1 MYLCLKAKFVL
12 VFGGIKM
19 NNYLVGLDI
28 GSTTVKIAVI
38 DNKGD
43 IIHKE
48 YERHYSD
55 IKNTVTEIIKKASV
69 CLNDSKIKISVTGS
83 GAIDVSKYL
92 GIPFVQEVAA
102 CTRAIE
108 KFIPDTDV
116 AIELGG
122 EDAKI
127 TYLCGNL
134 EQRMNGSC
142 AGGTGAFID
151 QMAILLRTDASG
163 LNDLSK
169 YHRTIYPI
177 ASRCGVFAKSDV
189 QPLLN
194 EGARKEDIA
203 ASIFQAVVNQTI
215 SGLAQGRPIK
225 GNVAFLGGPLFFL
238 SELRERFKE
247 TLKLSD
253 KNAIFPQDANYYVA
267 LGAALLSVNNEE
279 LQFYDF
285 YSRIADKIKH
295 SKLEYRK
302 KDLDPLFKSEEE
314 YNKFLTRHSQHKAK
328 RMNIKYYDGL
338 AFLGIDAG
346 STTTKLVLISKEG
359 DILYSYYSSNRGN
372 PLNSAIKAV
381 KELYEEMHEGIE
393 IAYTAVTGYGEH
405 LIKAALNVDIGEIE
419 TIAHYKAADFFL
431 NGVDFIIDIGG
442 QDMKSMLIKNGV
454 IDSIMLNE
462 ACSSGCGSFIE
473 TFSKS
478 LGMDVQDF
486 AETAIYAKHP
496 VDLGTRCTV
505 FMNSKVKQAQREG
518 ASVNDISAGISF
530 SVIKNALFKVIRLK
544 SLDSIGEKIVV
555 QGGTFYNDSVL
566 RAFEQIIGRDV
577 VRPDIAG
584 IMGAFGAALIAKNKY
599 DSTMK
604 SKFFKE
610 KDLNNFSFD
619 TSMERCDRCGN
630 NCLLT
635 VNRFSD
641 GRYFVSGNRCE
652 RGAEKYIHVDKKE
665 SLPNLYRYKYKRV
678 FDYKPLTVEKASRGI
693 IGMPRALNMY
703 EDYPFWFTFF
713 TELKYR
719 VVLSSLSSK
728 KIYELGMGTIPSE
741 SVCYP
746 GKITHGHIVDLINK
760 NIKKIFYPCI
770 AYNIK
775 EDENAGNH
783 YNCPVVVSY
792 PESIE
797 ANVDLKGIKFYK
809 PFLNLYDREKL
820 VTKLYKELAAENIP
834 IDEMRAAA
842 EKAYNALEKYKYDIK
857 SEGQKAID
865 YIKKNNLKGIVL
877 AGRPYHID
885 PEINH
890 GIPEMIE
897 GYGLAVISEDA
908 LSGDYPIRRPL
919 RVIDQW
925 SYHTRLY
932 KAATQVAETDYL
944 ELIQLN
950 SFGCGLDAVT
960 TDQVNEILER
970 KNKIYTLIKI
980 DEITNLGAIRIRIRS
995 LIASIKERDKHNVA
1009 ASCKKA
1015 DENKKVIFTKKM
1027 KKEHTILIPQMS
1039 PFHFQ
1044 FFKTAAK
1051 KSGYNFE
1058 ILPAVDKKAVDVGLR
1073 VVNNDACYPSIIV
1086 VGQLINALESGKYD
1100 LDNTSLLISQTGG
1113 GCRATNYIGF
1123 IRKALKDLGYNN
1135 IPVVSFNVVGLDRQP
1150 GFKLT
1155 MPLLNRLIMSVV
1167 LGDTLMRTTYRTRPY
1182 EKVKGSV
1189 NQLYNEWVE
1198 KCHKVVNSG
1207 NFKMFKDTIN
1217 KIVKD
1222 FDNIELYENI
1232 KKPKVGIVGEILVK
1246 FHPNA
1251 NNDIYSLLEEEGA
1264 EVVVPDLLDFASYC
1278 SYNGA
1283 IKYEEL
1289 LTGTYKSWAV
1299 NSLATKVIDLYKKPS
1314 VEAFKNSKRFTV
1326 PSSII
1331 ELANKAKNFLSL
1343 CNQSGEGWFLT
1354 AEMVELLDSGV
1365 DNILC
1370 LQPFACLPNHITGK
1384 GMIKK
1389 LKDSYPISNIVP
1401 IDYDAGASEVNQI
1414 NRIKLMLTNAFRNM
1428 NGPKSL
1434 NLKEIENNS
1443 SINAKKLGSLGAM
1456 QEQANV

>member
-1 MYLCLKAKFVL
+1 VFVA
-12 VFGGIKM
+12 FGGVKM
-19 NNYLVGLDI
+19 KNYLVGLDI

-38 DNKGD
+38 DYKGNVV
-43 IIHKE
+43 HKE
-48 YERHYSD
+48 YKRHFSD
-55 IKNTVTEIIKKASV
+55 IKNTVTEIIKKSSV
-69 CLNDSKIKISVTGS
+69 FLGDSLIKISVTGS

-92 GIPFVQEVAA
+92 GIQFVQEVIASSK
-102 CTRAIE
+102 AIE
-108 KFIPDTDV
+108 RFMPNTDV

-127 TYLCGNL
+127 TYFSGNL

-151 QMAILLRTDASG
+151 QMAILLRKDASG
-163 LNDLSK
+163 LNDLAK
-169 YHRTIYPI
+169 NYKTIYPI
-177 ASRCGVFAKSDV
+177 ASRCGVFAKSDI

-194 EGARKEDIA
+194 EGARQEDVA

-225 GNVAFLGGPLFFL
+225 GKVAFLGGPLYFL

-247 TLKLSD
+247 TLELSD
-253 KNAIFPQDANYYVA
+253 ENAICPEDANYYVA
-267 LGAALLSVNNEE
+267 IGAALLSEKYE
-279 LQFYDF
+279 GIDF
-285 YSRIADKIKH
+285 NFFNSKINDKIKNTDIKH
-295 SKLEYRK
+295 RK
-302 KDLDPLFKSEEE
+302 KDLDPLFINATD
-314 YNKFLTRHSQHKAK
+314 YNEFLTRHNQHKAIRK
-328 RMNIKYYDGL
+328 DIKEYSGP

-346 STTTKLVLISKEG
+346 STTTKLVLITEMG
-359 DILYSYYSSNRGN
+359 EILFSYYGSNRGN
-372 PLNSAIKAV
+372 PLNSAIYAV
-381 KELYEEMHEGIE
+381 KELYKQLHSRIK
-393 IAYTAVTGYGEH
+393 IAYSAVTGYGEH
-405 LIKAALNVDIGEIE
+405 LIKSALNIDIGEIE

-431 NGVDFIIDIGG
+431 KGVNFIIDIGG

-473 TFSKS
+473 TFAKS
-478 LGMDVQDF
+478 LEMSVHDF
-486 AETAIYAKHP
+486 SEAAIFSENP

-518 ASVNDISAGISF
+518 ATVSDISAGISF
-530 SVIKNALFKVIRLK
+530 SIIKNALFKVIRLK

-555 QGGTFYNDSVL
+555 QGGTFYNNAVL
-566 RAFEQIIGRDV
+566 RAFEKITGREV

-599 DSTMK
+599 TISTK
-604 SKFFKE
+604 TTFLKE
-610 KDLNNFSFD
+610 EELEKFSFD
-619 TSMERCDRCGN
+619 TSMERCINCGN

-635 VNRFSD
+635 VNKFSD
-641 GRYFVSGNRCE
+641 GRYYVSGNRCE
-652 RGAEKYIHVDKKE
+652 KGAEKYIHVDKKDAI
-665 SLPNLYRYKYKRV
+665 PNIYKYKYKRV
-678 FDYKPLTVEKASRGI
+678 FNYKPLSLEQSKRGV
-693 IGMPRALNMY
+693 IGIPRVLNMY

-713 TELKYR
+713 TELKYK
-719 VVLSSLSSK
+719 VVLSSVSNK

-760 NIKKIFYPCI
+760 DIKKIFYPCI

-783 YNCPVVVSY
+783 YNCPVVASY
-792 PESIE
+792 PESID
-797 ANVDLKGIKFYK
+797 ANVDLSGIKFYK
-809 PFLNLYDREKL
+809 PFLNLGDKDRLINKIFKELSDENITLNEIKSAVEKS
-820 VTKLYKELAAENIP
+820 YKE
-834 IDEMRAAA
+834 
-842 EKAYNALEKYKYDIK
+842 LEKYKQDVIN
-857 SEGQKAID
+857 EGEKAIEF
-865 YIKKNNLKGIVL
+865 IKTRNIKGIVL

-897 GYGLAVISEDA
+897 GYGLVVLSEDC
-908 LSGDYPIRRPL
+908 LGDDYPIQRPI
-919 RVIDQW
+919 RVTDQW

-932 KAATQVAETDYL
+932 KAATYVAETDYL

-995 LIASIKERDKHNVA
+995 LIASIKERDRFGKILEQKN
-1009 ASCKKA
+1009 ST
-1015 DENKKVIFTKKM
+1015 ETTRPMFTKEM
-1027 KKEHTILIPQMS
+1027 KKNHTILVPQMS
-1039 PFHFQ
+1039 PIHFQ
-1044 FFKTAAK
+1044 FFKTAGK

-1058 ILPAVDKKAVDVGLR
+1058 VLPAVDKKAIDVGLR
-1073 VVNNDACYPSIIV
+1073 MVNNDACYPSIIV
-1086 VGQLINALESGKYD
+1086 VGQLLNALQSGKYD
-1100 LDNTSLLISQTGG
+1100 LNNTTLLISQTGG
-1113 GCRATNYIGF
+1113 GCRASNYIGF
-1123 IRKALKDLGYNN
+1123 IRKALEDLGYNN
-1135 IPVVSFNVVGLDRQP
+1135 IPVISFNVVGLEKQR
-1150 GFKLT
+1150 GFKVT
-1155 MPLLNRLIMSVV
+1155 VPLINRLIMSVI

-1189 NQLYNEWVE
+1189 NLLYNKWVSR
-1198 KCHKVVNSG
+1198 CHETVDSG
-1207 NFKMFKDTIN
+1207 NFKFFKETIN
-1217 KIVKD
+1217 GIVED
-1222 FDNIELYENI
+1222 FDIIELNENI

-1251 NNDIYSLLEEEGA
+1251 NNDVFSLLEEEGV
-1264 EVVVPDLLDFASYC
+1264 EVVVPDLIDFASYC
-1278 SYNGA
+1278 TYNGT

-1289 LTGTYKSWAV
+1289 LTGTYKSWAINKV
-1299 NSLATKVIDLYKKPS
+1299 ATKAIDLYKRTS
-1314 VEAFKNSKRFTV
+1314 IDAFKKSKRFTT
-1326 PSSII
+1326 PSKID
-1331 ELANKAKNFLSL
+1331 ELAHKANKFLSL

-1389 LKDSYPISNIVP
+1389 LKDSYPMSNIVP
-1401 IDYDAGASEVNQI
+1401 IDYDAGSSEVNQI
-1414 NRIKLMLTNAFRNM
+1414 NRIKLMLTNAFRNREAKHEIF
-1428 NGPKSL
+1428 G
-1434 NLKEIENNS
+1434 LKEIEQESADNQNIHGNFG
-1443 SINAKKLGSLGAM
+1443 SIQHQGNI
-1456 QEQANV
+1456 

>member
-1 MYLCLKAKFVL
+1 MKD
-12 VFGGIKM
+12 
-19 NNYLVGLDI
+19 YLVGLDI

-38 DNKGD
+38 DNKGN
-43 IIHKE
+43 IVYKE
-48 YERHYSD
+48 YKRHFSD
-55 IKNTVTEIIKKASV
+55 IKNTVTEIIRKSAV
-69 CLNDSKIKISVTGS
+69 CLKDSFIRISVTGS

-102 CTRAIE
+102 STKAIE
-108 KFIPDTDV
+108 EFIPDTDV
-116 AIELGG
+116 VIELGG

-127 TYLCGNL
+127 TYLSGNL

-151 QMAILLRTDASG
+151 QMAILLRKDASG
-163 LNDLSK
+163 LNDLSENHK
-169 YHRTIYPI
+169 TIYPI
-177 ASRCGVFAKSDV
+177 ASRCGVFAKSDI

-194 EGARKEDIA
+194 EGARQEDIA

-225 GNVAFLGGPLFFL
+225 GKVAFLGGPLYFL
-238 SELRERFKE
+238 SELRKRFKE
-247 TLKLSD
+247 TLELSD
-253 KNAIFPQDANYYVA
+253 ENSICPEDANYYVA
-267 LGAALLSVNNEE
+267 IGAALLSESYKEIEFNTFNSE
-279 LQFYDF
+279 
-285 YSRIADKIKH
+285 INDKIKN
-295 SKLEYRK
+295 SNIEYRK
-302 KDLDPLFKSEEE
+302 KDLNPLFADKDE
-314 YNKFLTRHSQHKAK
+314 YDEFLSRHAQHKAK
-328 RMNIKYYDGL
+328 RMDIKEYSGSS
-338 AFLGIDAG
+338 FLGIDAG
-346 STTTKLVLISKEG
+346 STTTKLVLITDMGE
-359 DILYSYYSSNRGN
+359 ILFSYYGSNRGN
-372 PLNSAIKAV
+372 PLNSAIYAV
-381 KELYEEMHEGIE
+381 KELYKQLHSGIK
-393 IAYTAVTGYGEH
+393 ITYTAVTGYGEH
-405 LIKAALNVDIGEIE
+405 LIKSALNVDIGEIE

-473 TFSKS
+473 TFAKS
-478 LGMDVQDF
+478 LDMSIHDF
-486 AETAIYAKHP
+486 SETAIFSENP

-518 ASVNDISAGISF
+518 ATVSDISAGISF

-555 QGGTFYNDSVL
+555 QGGTFYNNAVL
-566 RAFEQIIGRDV
+566 RAFEQITGREV

-599 DSTMK
+599 NISMQTI
-604 SKFFKE
+604 FIKE
-610 KDLNNFSFD
+610 EELNKFSFE
-619 TSMERCDRCGN
+619 TSMERCINCGN

-635 VNRFSD
+635 VNKFSD
-641 GRYFVSGNRCE
+641 DRYYVSGNRCE
-652 RGAEKYIHVDKKE
+652 RGAEKYVHVDKKDP
-665 SLPNLYRYKYKRV
+665 LPNLYKYKYKRV
-678 FDYKPLTVEKASRGI
+678 FNYTSLALEQATRGI
-693 IGMPRALNMY
+693 IGIPRALNMY

-713 TELKYR
+713 TELKYK
-719 VVLSSLSSK
+719 VVLSGLSSK

-760 NIKKIFYPCI
+760 DVKKIFYPCI

-792 PESIE
+792 PESID
-797 ANVDLKGIKFYK
+797 ANVDLNGIKFYK
-809 PFLNLYDREKL
+809 PFLNLGDKERLINKLFRELGDENITMNEIKIA
-820 VTKLYKELAAENIP
+820 VGKSYKELG
-834 IDEMRAAA
+834 
-842 EKAYNALEKYKYDIK
+842 KYKSDVRN
-857 SEGQKAID
+857 EGKNAIEFV
-865 YIKKNNLKGIVL
+865 KTHNLKGIVL

-897 GYGLAVISEDA
+897 GYGLVVLSEDS
-908 LSGDYPIRRPL
+908 LGDDYPIERPI
-919 RVIDQW
+919 RVMDQW

-932 KAATQVAETDYL
+932 KAATYVAETDCL

-960 TDQVNEILER
+960 TDQVNEILQK

-980 DEITNLGAIRIRIRS
+980 DEITNLGAIRIRLRS
-995 LIASIKERDKHNVA
+995 LIASLKERDRFGKIRTQNNIIE
-1009 ASCKKA
+1009 STRP
-1015 DENKKVIFTKKM
+1015 IFTKKM
-1027 KKEHTILIPQMS
+1027 KKEHTILVPQMS
-1039 PFHFQ
+1039 PIHFQ
-1044 FFKTAAK
+1044 FFKTAGK

-1058 ILPAVDKKAVDVGLR
+1058 VLPAVDKKAVDVGLR

-1100 LDNTSLLISQTGG
+1100 LNNTTLLISQTGG

-1123 IRKALKDLGYNN
+1123 IRKALKDLGYDN
-1135 IPVVSFNVVGLDRQP
+1135 IPVISFNVVGLERQP
-1150 GFKLT
+1150 GFKLSI
-1155 MPLLNRLIMSVV
+1155 PIINRLIISVV

-1189 NQLYNEWVE
+1189 NLLYNKWVAR
-1198 KCHKVVNSG
+1198 CHKTVASG
-1207 NFKMFKDTIN
+1207 NFKIFRETIN
-1217 KIVKD
+1217 DIVKD
-1222 FDNIELYENI
+1222 FDNIELNENVR
-1232 KKPKVGIVGEILVK
+1232 KPKVGIVGEILVK

-1251 NNDIYSLLEEEGA
+1251 NNDVYSLLEEEGV
-1264 EVVVPDLLDFASYC
+1264 EVVVPDLIDFASYC
-1278 SYNGA
+1278 TYNGT

-1289 LTGTYKSWAV
+1289 LTGTYKSWAI
-1299 NSLATKVIDLYKKPS
+1299 NKAATKAIDLYKRPC
-1314 VEAFKNSKRFTV
+1314 VEAFKKSKRFTA
-1326 PSSII
+1326 PSNIN
-1331 ELANKAKNFLSL
+1331 ELAHKANKFLSL
-1343 CNQSGEGWFLT
+1343 SNQSGEGWFLT
-1354 AEMVELLDSGV
+1354 AEMIELLDSGV

-1389 LKDSYPISNIVP
+1389 LKDSYPMSNIVP

-1414 NRIKLMLTNAFRNM
+1414 NRIKLMLTNAFRIM
-1428 NGPKSL
+1428 NNNHEVIGLRETEQEST
-1434 NLKEIENNS
+1434 ENKTAQGNFGN
-1443 SINAKKLGSLGAM
+1443 IQHQGNI
-1456 QEQANV
+1456 

>member
-1 MYLCLKAKFVL
+1 
-12 VFGGIKM
+12 M

-28 GSTTVKIAVI
+28 GSTTVKISVI
-38 DNKGD
+38 DNKED

-48 YERHYSD
+48 YSRHYSD
-55 IKNTVTEIIKKASV
+55 VKNTVIEMIKNSYDFLK
-69 CLNDSKIKISVTGS
+69 DSNIKISVTGS
-83 GAIDVSKYL
+83 GAIDISKYL
-92 GIPFVQEVAA
+92 DIPFVQEVAA
-102 CTRAIE
+102 GTEAIE
-108 KFIPDTDV
+108 KFIPATDV

-127 TYLCGNL
+127 TYLSGNL

-151 QMAILLRTDASG
+151 QMAILLKTDATG
-163 LNDLSK
+163 LNELAK
-169 YHRTIYPI
+169 NYKTIYPI

-194 EGARKEDIA
+194 EGARQEDIA

-215 SGLAQGRPIK
+215 SGLAQGRPIS

-238 SELRERFKE
+238 SELRNRFKE
-247 TLKLSD
+247 TLELSD
-253 KNAIFPQDANYYVA
+253 EDAIFPEDANYYVA
-267 LGAALLSVNNEE
+267 IGAALLSIDNEE
-279 LQFYDF
+279 MFFNDF
-285 YSRIADKIKH
+285 YEKLMDRIQH
-295 SKLEYRK
+295 SEIQYRK
-302 KDLDPLFKSEEE
+302 KDLDPLFKNEGDYRE
-314 YNKFLTRHSQHKAK
+314 FLDRHSEHKAK
-328 RMNIKYYDGL
+328 RTDINSYSGN

-346 STTTKLVLISKEG
+346 STTTKLVLITEAG
-359 DILYSYYSSNRGN
+359 EILFSHYSSNEGN
-372 PLNSAIKAV
+372 PLNSVINAV
-381 KELYEEMHEGIE
+381 KSMYSQMHNDIK
-393 IAYTAVTGYGEH
+393 IAYTSVTGYGEQ
-405 LIKAALNVDIGEIE
+405 LIKAALNIDIGEIE

-431 NGVDFIIDIGG
+431 KGVDFIIDIGG

-473 TFSKS
+473 TFAKS
-478 LGMDVQDF
+478 VDMSVQDF
-486 AETAIYAKHP
+486 AEAAIFSEHP

-518 ASVNDISAGISF
+518 ATISDISAGISF

-544 SLDSIGEKIVV
+544 SLDSIGDRIVV
-555 QGGTFYNDSVL
+555 QGGTFYNNSVL
-566 RAFEQIIGRDV
+566 RAFEQIIGRNV

-584 IMGAFGAALIAKNKY
+584 IMGAFGAAIIAKNKY
-599 DSTMK
+599 NGLAE
-604 SKFFKE
+604 SKFLKE
-610 KDLNNFSFD
+610 NELNHFSFD
-619 TSMERCDRCGN
+619 TSMERCGRCGN

-635 VNRFSD
+635 INKFSD
-641 GRYFVSGNRCE
+641 GRFYVSGNRCE
-652 RGAEKYIHVDKKE
+652 LGAEKYVHVEKKQK
-665 SLPNLYRYKYKRV
+665 LPNLYKYKYKRI
-678 FDYKPLTVEKASRGI
+678 FNYKPLPEDKAARGI
-693 IGMPRALNMY
+693 VGIPRALNIY

-719 VVLSSLSSK
+719 VILSSTSTK
-728 KIYELGMGTIPSE
+728 NIYELGMGTIPSE

-746 GKITHGHIVDLINK
+746 GKITHGHIMNLVNK

-783 YNCPVVVSY
+783 FNCPVVVSY

-797 ANVDLKGIKFYK
+797 ANVNLKGVTFYK
-809 PFLNLYDREKL
+809 PFLNFDDRKKL
-820 VTKLYKELAAENIP
+820 INKLFKELSNENIP
-834 IDEMRAAA
+834 IYEIRNAVK
-842 EKAYNALEKYKYDIK
+842 KAYEELNIYKEDVKKEGAQALE
-857 SEGQKAID
+857 
-865 YIKKNNLKGIVL
+865 YINKNNLKGIVL

-897 GYGLAVISEDA
+897 SYGLAVISEDA
-908 LSGDYPIRRPL
+908 LGDGCHIERPL

-925 SYHTRLY
+925 TYHTRLY
-932 KAATQVAETDYL
+932 RAATYVSQTNNL

-960 TDQVNEILER
+960 TDQVNDILE
-970 KNKIYTLIKI
+970 KNNKIYTLIKI

-995 LIASIKERDKHNVA
+995 LIASIEEREKLKITPIKKEA
-1009 ASCKKA
+1009 KKA
-1015 DENKKVIFTKKM
+1015 KVIFTKEM
-1027 KKEHTILIPQMS
+1027 KKKHTILVPQMS
-1039 PFHFQ
+1039 PIHFQ
-1044 FFKTAAK
+1044 FFKTAAI
-1051 KSGYNFE
+1051 KSGYNLE
-1058 ILPAVDKKAVDVGLR
+1058 ILPAVDKKAIDVGLK

-1100 LDNTSLLISQTGG
+1100 LNNTSLLISQTGG

-1123 IRKALKDLGYNN
+1123 IRKALKDLGYDN
-1135 IPVVSFNVVGLDRQP
+1135 IPVISFNVVGLEKQP

-1155 MPLLNRLIMSVV
+1155 LPFLNRLIMAVI

-1182 EKVKGSV
+1182 EKIKGSV
-1189 NQLYNEWVE
+1189 NEMYNKWVK
-1198 KCHKVVNSG
+1198 KCHKVVYSG
-1207 NFKMFKDTIN
+1207 NIKIFKETIN
-1217 KIVKD
+1217 GMVND
-1222 FDNIELYENI
+1222 FDHILLDENI

-1251 NNDIYSLLEEEGA
+1251 NNDIFSLLEDEGA

-1278 SYNGA
+1278 TYNGTV
-1283 IKYEEL
+1283 KYEEL
-1289 LTGTYKSWAV
+1289 LTGTYRSWAL
-1299 NSLATKVIDLYKKPS
+1299 NKAATKAIELYKKPS
-1314 VEAFKNSKRFTV
+1314 IKAFEKSKRFTP
-1326 PSSII
+1326 PSNID
-1331 ELANKAKNFLSL
+1331 ELADKAKQFLSL

-1354 AEMVELLDSGV
+1354 AEMIELLDSGV

-1370 LQPFACLPNHITGK
+1370 IQPFACLPNHITGK

-1389 LKDSYPISNIVP
+1389 LKDAYPMSNIVP

-1428 NGPKSL
+1428 NHQEKKY
-1434 NLKEIENNS
+1434 NLEEIEHELT
-1443 SINAKKLGSLGAM
+1443 INQKKQSKLGNVKES
-1456 QEQANV
+1456 ANA